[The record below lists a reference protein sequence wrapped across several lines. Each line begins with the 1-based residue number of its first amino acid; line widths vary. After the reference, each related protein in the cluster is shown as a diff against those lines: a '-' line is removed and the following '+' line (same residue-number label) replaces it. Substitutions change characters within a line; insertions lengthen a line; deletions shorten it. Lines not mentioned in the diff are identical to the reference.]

1 MTLAFLTAA
10 AQVEAVQFTGGYV
23 QSIADRIRVRD
34 AHGLSAGVDLR
45 IGLVGKLSLSVGLG
59 YERYEIDQDS
69 ALQKWNWIFW
79 NDRYAGLVQSI
90 VRGPDSSIITASLV
104 PNQRMQAFP
113 ITVALQYPVIEGE
126 DLSIVPSIGG
136 GMIVFTR
143 KLYLQETWT
152 RYFASVDHTFGY
164 TFEQFSNPKVGN
176 PLFAM
181 ASLDV
186 SVRISELLRVRA
198 GGRFVQIIPTE
209 GSMGYDEMPFDRSVT
224 GRIALEFLY

>member
-1 MTLAFLTAA
+1 M
-10 AQVEAVQFTGGYV
+10 
-23 QSIADRIRVRD
+23 
-34 AHGLSAGVDLR
+34 R
-45 IGLVGKLSLSVGLG
+45 IGLVGDLSLSVGLG
-59 YERYEIDQDS
+59 YERYEVDQDS
-69 ALQKWNWIFW
+69 ALQKWNWTFW

-90 VRGPDSSIITASLV
+90 IRGPDSSIITASLV

-113 ITVALQYPVIEGE
+113 ITLALHYPVIEGE
-126 DLSIVPSIGG
+126 DLSVVPSVGG
-136 GMIVFTR
+136 GMLFFTR

-152 RYFASVDHTFGY
+152 RYFASVDHTYGY

-186 SVRISELLRVRA
+186 SMRISDLLCVRA
-198 GGRFVQIIPTE
+198 GGRIVQIIPTE